1 MVDKLEAEEAD
12 RRHAM
17 RHHEQM
23 LDAEKMCVPCKLCG
37 GDAKISDAGT
47 GAGYYIECSNST
59 NWRDSTGCLISE
71 RRLGGWAYNVME
83 WWNRLHAAT
92 PANGEQV
99 ERADEAD
106 RVELAAFLATYA
118 NEADG
123 DLVNRNPCDPLL
135 TWGILRRIAAT
146 LSTPTEDAR
155 ERVKALEE
163 ALEPFAREADE
174 WEGYVQD
181 CARVLY
187 IDTDEETPKVTIGD
201 FRRARNALG
210 NKETDRH
217 G

>member
-1 MVDKLEAEEAD
+1 MVDKLEA
-12 RRHAM
+12 
-17 RHHEQM
+17 
-23 LDAEKMCVPCKLCG
+23 CPFCG
-37 GDAKISDAGT
+37 GEAQRYTVMRGFENRQVCCKSC
-47 GAGYYIECSNST
+47 GASAF
-59 NWRDSTGCLISE
+59 DLK
-71 RRLGGWAYNVME
+71 
-83 WWNRLHAAT
+83 WNQRAT

-155 ERVKALEE
+155 DRAQVLEE
-163 ALEPFAREADE
+163 ADAEVERIMSLSDAEVMAEADPSDVAWAQGVKLGTKIGMSAQAE
-174 WEGYVQD
+174 EALRWYAEQVAGCRKIGRAGDPFRQALDQD
-181 CARVLY
+181 
-187 IDTDEETPKVTIGD
+187 GGQ
-201 FRRARNALG
+201 RARTALG